1 MGSNPR
7 ALSPDNVLA
16 KIVVCNN
23 GTMLFKS
30 DGWIPLL
37 TVNQEKRAFIMNQI
51 MKLRYLGNLNKVRI
65 LKLKV
70 IRVAEETGLLGL
82 WAPTKG

>member
-7 ALSPDNVLA
+7 AYIPDNVLA
-16 KIVVCNN
+16 KIAGCNN
-23 GTMLFKS
+23 GTMLFKP
-30 DGWIPLL
+30 DGWTPLL

-51 MKLRYLGNLNKVRI
+51 MKLRYLGNLNEVRI

-70 IRVAEETGLLGL
+70 IRLNEETGLLGL
-82 WAPTKG
+82 WAPTNG

>member
-1 MGSNPR
+1 
-7 ALSPDNVLA
+7 
-16 KIVVCNN
+16 
-23 GTMLFKS
+23 
-30 DGWIPLL
+30 
-37 TVNQEKRAFIMNQI
+37 MNQI
-51 MKLRYLGNLNKVRI
+51 MKLRYLGNLNEVRI